1 MFPDLMIDAA
11 VAILVFSA
19 IAIAV
24 TIVALLIAL

>member
-11 VAILVFSA
+11 LAILVFSA

-24 TIVALLIAL
+24 VIVALLIAL